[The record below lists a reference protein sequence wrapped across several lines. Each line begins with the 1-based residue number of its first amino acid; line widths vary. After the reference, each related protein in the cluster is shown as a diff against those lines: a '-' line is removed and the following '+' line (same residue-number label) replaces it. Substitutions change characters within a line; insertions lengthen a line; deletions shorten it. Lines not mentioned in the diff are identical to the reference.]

1 MIILSLNI
9 EERRDYR
16 VQHCYPDIVFQRSHH
31 VIHKH
36 AESLGME
43 AIYASATLFSQFLL
57 DNKIANPDYIGY
69 EIDDLQVELPNMT
82 DLLLLLTVT
91 YLRLCCASKE
101 PALSN
106 EIAKGVKK
114 YCFSMPCLTE
124 QLKKMEDVKALFSHS
139 PIPKLSMPPPQ
150 QECVVNPLNLI
161 IHGNLVLQQTVQQQT
176 NGVTNGGTGIQ
187 VNKNP

>member
-82 DLLLLLTVT
+82 DLLLLLI
-91 YLRLCCASKE
+91 L
-101 PALSN
+101 
-106 EIAKGVKK
+106 
-114 YCFSMPCLTE
+114 M
-124 QLKKMEDVKALFSHS
+124 Q
-139 PIPKLSMPPPQ
+139 
-150 QECVVNPLNLI
+150 NLI
-161 IHGNLVLQQTVQQQT
+161 GYFIHIGWLLPGSPRQNECFFGTREGYSNIDKGKPDGELSHGFREVIPLVEKYIELV
-176 NGVTNGGTGIQ
+176 
-187 VNKNP
+187 

>member
-139 PIPKLSMPPPQ
+139 PHPKAQHATAAAGMRRKPAEPHHPWQLGLAA
-150 QECVVNPLNLI
+150 NRAA
-161 IHGNLVLQQTVQQQT
+161 T
-176 NGVTNGGTGIQ
+176 NEWRNEWRDRFS
-187 VNKNP
+187 NK